1 LEFQQTHLYF
11 YLKQV
16 KRMSGE
22 NQGFYLPI
30 IGVYSLF
37 YVYSQCHIV
46 KFKGAS
52 GERSMKME
60 KNQTILIVDDEIDF
74 VEALKKTLE
83 KAAYI
88 VVTAGDREEAEKMVR
103 SHEPDAIVLGTIM
116 PRGDA
121 FLFHKWMKQ
130 TLGFGNLPIMVI
142 NAPPEKQLLK
152 GWRMDE
158 GMQMDAEDFLAKP
171 VEPTALIPRI
181 QALLDR
187 ATKKIRVLIV
197 DDHAVV
203 RDGIRSV
210 LSLQRDMQVIGEAV
224 NGKEALDKTIELIPD
239 VVVMDIV
246 MPVMN
251 GLDAAREICQK
262 CKSAKVLMLTQYDEE
277 ENVLA
282 SKKVG
287 AVGFIPKAS
296 ASSRLLTGIRS
307 VARGDQ
313 SWIESLQPHVRN
325 QG

>member
-1 LEFQQTHLYF
+1 
-11 YLKQV
+11 
-16 KRMSGE
+16 MSGE

-37 YVYSQCHIV
+37 SVYSPCHIV
-46 KFKGAS
+46 EFKGAS
-52 GERSMKME
+52 DERRLKME
-60 KNQTILIVDDEIDF
+60 KKQTILIVDDEIDF
-74 VEALKKTLE
+74 VEALKKELE
-83 KAAYI
+83 GAAYV
-88 VVTAGDREEAEKMVR
+88 VVTAGDREQAEKQVR
-103 SHEPDAIVLGTIM
+103 SHEPDAIILGTIM

-171 VEPTALIPRI
+171 VESAALIPRI

-210 LSLQRDMQVIGEAV
+210 LSLQRDMQVIGEAM

-262 CKSAKVLMLTQYDEE
+262 CRSAKVLMLTQYDDE

-287 AVGFIPKAS
+287 AVGFIPKAA

-313 SWIESLQPHVRN
+313 SWIESLQPHI
-325 QG
+325 QGQETA

>member
-1 LEFQQTHLYF
+1 
-11 YLKQV
+11 
-16 KRMSGE
+16 
-22 NQGFYLPI
+22 
-30 IGVYSLF
+30 
-37 YVYSQCHIV
+37 
-46 KFKGAS
+46 
-52 GERSMKME
+52 ME
-60 KNQTILIVDDEIDF
+60 KKQTILIVDDEVEF
-74 VEALKKTLE
+74 VEDFKKTLE
-83 KAAYI
+83 KENYVVAAAY
-88 VVTAGDREEAEKMVR
+88 DREEAERMVR
-103 SHEPDAIVLGTIM
+103 SHEPDIIILGTIM

-130 TLGFGNLPIMVI
+130 TLGFSNLPIMVI
-142 NAPPEKQLLK
+142 NAPPDKQLLK

-171 VEPTALIPRI
+171 VAPTSLVPRI

-187 ATKKIRVLIV
+187 TTKKIRVLIV

-210 LSLQRDMQVIGEAV
+210 LALQRDMQVIGEAV
-224 NGKEALDKTIELIPD
+224 NGKEALEKTIELVPD

-262 CKSAKVLMLTQYDEE
+262 SKTAKVLMLTQYDEE
-277 ENVLA
+277 ANVLA
-282 SKKVG
+282 SRQVG
-287 AVGFIPKAS
+287 AVGFIPKAA

-313 SWIESLQPHVRN
+313 SWIESLQPHPQE

>member
-1 LEFQQTHLYF
+1 MFYIGLY
-11 YLKQV
+11 KV
-16 KRMSGE
+16 
-22 NQGFYLPI
+22 LPPRRL
-30 IGVYSLF
+30 V
-37 YVYSQCHIV
+37 
-46 KFKGAS
+46 
-52 GERSMKME
+52 ME
-60 KNQTILIVDDEIDF
+60 KKHTILIVDDELDF
-74 VEALKKTLE
+74 AEALKSTLE
-83 KAAYI
+83 KEAFEVFIA
-88 VVTAGDREEAEKMVR
+88 VDREGAEKMVR
-103 SHEPDAIVLGTIM
+103 SHEPGAIILGTIM

-130 TLGFGNLPIMVI
+130 TLGFSNLPLMVI

-171 VEPTALIPRI
+171 VEPAALVPRIRALI
-181 QALLDR
+181 DR

-210 LSLQRDMQVIGEAV
+210 LTLQRDIQVIGEAV
-224 NGKEALDKTIELIPD
+224 NGREALQKTRELMPD

-246 MPVMN
+246 MPEMN

-262 CKSAKVLMLTQYDEE
+262 YKTAKVLMLTQYDDE

-282 SKKVG
+282 SKKIG
-287 AVGFIPKAS
+287 AVGFIPKAA

-313 SWIESLQPHVRN
+313 SWIESLQPQV
-325 QG
+325 QEG

>member
-1 LEFQQTHLYF
+1 
-11 YLKQV
+11 
-16 KRMSGE
+16 
-22 NQGFYLPI
+22 
-30 IGVYSLF
+30 
-37 YVYSQCHIV
+37 
-46 KFKGAS
+46 
-52 GERSMKME
+52 ME
-60 KNQTILIVDDEIDF
+60 KQQTILIVDDEIEFTDT
-74 VEALKKTLE
+74 LKNTLE
-83 KAAYI
+83 NEGYI
-88 VVTAGDREEAEKMVR
+88 VVTAYDREQAEKMVR
-103 SHEPDAIVLGTIM
+103 SHEPDMIVLGTIM

-130 TLGFGNLPIMVI
+130 TLGFGNLPLMVI

-171 VEPTALIPRI
+171 VESVALIPRVK
-181 QALLDR
+181 ALLDR

-210 LSLQRDMQVIGEAV
+210 LGLQRDMQVIGEAI
-224 NGKEALDKTIELIPD
+224 NGKEGLEKTIELVPD

-262 CKSAKVLMLTQYDEE
+262 CKATKVLILTQYDEQ

-287 AVGFIPKAS
+287 AVGFIPKAA
-296 ASSRLLTGIRS
+296 ASSLLLTGIRS

-313 SWIESLQPHVRN
+313 SWIESLQPRTEN
-325 QG
+325 QGKS

>member
-1 LEFQQTHLYF
+1 
-11 YLKQV
+11 
-16 KRMSGE
+16 M
-22 NQGFYLPI
+22 
-30 IGVYSLF
+30 
-37 YVYSQCHIV
+37 
-46 KFKGAS
+46 
-52 GERSMKME
+52 ME
-60 KNQTILIVDDEIDF
+60 KKHTILIVDDELDF
-74 VEALKKTLE
+74 VTALKEVLE
-83 KAAYI
+83 KEAFE
-88 VVTAGDREEAEKMVR
+88 VVTAADREAAEKMVR
-103 SHEPDAIVLGTIM
+103 SHEPEAIILGTIM

-130 TLGFGNLPIMVI
+130 TLGFSNLPLMVI

-171 VEPTALIPRI
+171 VAPAALLPRVR
-181 QALLDR
+181 ALLDR

-210 LSLQRDMQVIGEAV
+210 LTLQRDMQVIGEAV
-224 NGKEALDKTIELIPD
+224 NGREALEKTRELIPD

-246 MPVMN
+246 MPEMN

-262 CKSAKVLMLTQYDEE
+262 YKTAKVLMLTQYDDE

-287 AVGFIPKAS
+287 AVGFIPKAA

-313 SWIESLQPHVRN
+313 SWIESLQPKV
-325 QG
+325 QEQE

>member
-1 LEFQQTHLYF
+1 MAN
-11 YLKQV
+11 KQ
-16 KRMSGE
+16 K
-22 NQGFYLPI
+22 
-30 IGVYSLF
+30 
-37 YVYSQCHIV
+37 
-46 KFKGAS
+46 
-52 GERSMKME
+52 
-60 KNQTILIVDDEIDF
+60 ILIVDDEVGF
-74 VEALKKTLE
+74 VEAVKKTLE
-83 KAAYI
+83 KAAYT
-88 VVTAGDREEAEKMVR
+88 VVSAFDRDEAEKMVR
-103 SHEPDAIVLGTIM
+103 SHEPDAIILGTIM

-142 NAPPEKQLLK
+142 NASPETRLLK

-171 VEPTALIPRI
+171 VEPEALVPRI
-181 QALLDR
+181 QALLDN

-210 LSLQRDMQVIGEAV
+210 LALQRDMQVVGEAV
-224 NGKEALDKTIELIPD
+224 NGKEGLEKTIELVPD

-251 GLDAAREICQK
+251 GLDSAREICQK
-262 CKSAKVLMLTQYDEE
+262 CKKAKVLMLTQYDDE

-282 SKKVG
+282 SKKIG
-287 AVGFIPKAS
+287 AVGFIPKAA

-313 SWIESLQPHVRN
+313 SWIESLQPNIEGR
-325 QG
+325 G